1 MDDDPPLDDL
11 DARLRER
18 LRRASGAAG
27 GPTRAELVE
36 LADALDRQRRQVA
49 EALADLRR
57 REEEAARVRTALER
71 TSREAMRAL
80 DEREDRLA
88 TLAAELA
95 AERERLDARM
105 FQLDTAEEAVA
116 PRPAEAPSSPSREP
130 VGAADSMF
138 AELRQRLERI
148 EASLELRERLD
159 RVEAAIAE
167 RVRTVREQAPAQLE
181 ERLTRLE
188 ELVSDVARLGRRP
201 PADMPAPAVVESAA
215 VETPPAPE
223 PSKEPL
229 VPTREPAP
237 VTVTAHVL
245 FVGTSSGYRLLE
257 REGAP
262 PQVGERVE
270 LAEFDGAHA
279 TVIAPRRSPFPGD
292 SRLCLVCAVD
302 GRPAA

>member
-27 GPTRAELVE
+27 GPTHAELVE

-105 FQLDTAEEAVA
+105 LELDTAEEAVA
-116 PRPAEAPSSPSREP
+116 PRPAEAPSSPRREP

-167 RVRTVREQAPAQLE
+167 RVRTVREQAPAQVE

-188 ELVSDVARLGRRP
+188 ELVAELARLVRRT
-201 PADMPAPAVVESAA
+201 PAEAQAPRVVERAA
-215 VETPPAPE
+215 AGMPPAPE
-223 PSKEPL
+223 PS
-229 VPTREPAP
+229 TEPAVP
-237 VTVTAHVL
+237 APGPAAAHIL
-245 FVGTSSGYRLLE
+245 FVATAAGYRVFE
-257 REGAP
+257 RDGP
-262 PQVGERVE
+262 PPSLGERLE
-270 LAEFDGAHA
+270 LAELEGAKA
-279 TVIAPRRSPFPGD
+279 TVAARRTSPLPGD
-292 SRLCLVCAVD
+292 SR
-302 GRPAA
+302 